1 MKSKNSKKQIK
12 IKHKGKGKI
21 IGLLLALTV
30 MGQLPTQTVLA
41 TNYDANRPVTW
52 NQMSAPYSN
61 QSFAYCGEGM
71 FGPCSCG
78 VHSLATL
85 LLKTEYWERGK
96 TAVDAYQF
104 SQEHKIGS
112 NYQGIPSYHWP
123 GVTKATNKNVTHIRS
138 HWPQNS
144 TTSHD
149 IIREEYEKGNF
160 MLLSVEVG
168 GGGHL
173 IAVDYVDEDGNIVI
187 IDSAINAKYL
197 TQMDNNG
204 YVRDIQVF
212 ESDTIKATEAA
223 KFWEGEEVG
232 KVKRERE
239 LQELKQ
245 ELADLQKLKEEEEQ
259 AKQEKEVILKGIQSH
274 SQKKETNIHIPEVI
288 KQVLG
293 EELMGKQV
301 EESHS
306 KIGDDTLFA
315 TIKQ

>member
-1 MKSKNSKKQIK
+1 MKSKNNKKQIK
-12 IKHKGKGKI
+12 IKHKGKSKI
-21 IGLLLALTV
+21 VGVLLALTI

-52 NQMSAPYSN
+52 NQGTAPYRN
-61 QSFAYCGEGM
+61 QSFTYCSEGV

-85 LLKTEYWERGK
+85 LLKTEYWERGQ

-123 GVTKATNKNVTHIRS
+123 GVTKATNNKVTHIRS

-144 TTSHD
+144 STSHD
-149 IIREEYEKGNF
+149 IIRDEYAKGNF
-160 MLLSVEVG
+160 MILSVVTG
-168 GGGHL
+168 GVGHL
-173 IAVDYVDEDGNIVI
+173 IAVDYVDEEGNIVI

-239 LQELKQ
+239 IDALKQ
-245 ELADLQKLKEEEEQ
+245 ELNVLKELQKEEEQ
-259 AKQEKEVILKGIQSH
+259 AKKAKEAIMQEIQSH
-274 SQKKETNIHIPEVI
+274 SQKEETSTHIPEVI

-293 EELMGKQV
+293 WD
-301 EESHS
+301 ESS
-306 KIGDDTLFA
+306 E
-315 TIKQ
+315 

>member
-1 MKSKNSKKQIK
+1 MKSKNNKKQIK
-12 IKHKGKGKI
+12 IKHKGKSKI
-21 IGLLLALTV
+21 VGVLLALTV

-52 NQMSAPYSN
+52 NQGSAPYSN
-61 QSFAYCGEGM
+61 QSFAYCSEGV

-85 LLKTEYWERGK
+85 LLKTEYWERGQ

-104 SQEHKIGS
+104 SQDHKIGS

-123 GVTKATNKNVTHIRS
+123 GVTKATNNKVTHIRS

-144 TTSHD
+144 STSHD
-149 IIREEYEKGNF
+149 IIREEYAKGNF
-160 MLLSVEVG
+160 MILSVVTG
-168 GGGHL
+168 GVGHL

-204 YVRDIQVF
+204 YVRDVQVF
-212 ESDTIKATEAA
+212 QSDTIKATEAA
-223 KFWEGEEVG
+223 KFWAGEEVG

-245 ELADLQKLKEEEEQ
+245 ELTDLQTIQKEEEQ
-259 AKQEKEVILKGIQSH
+259 AKKAKEAIMQEIQSH
-274 SQKKETNIHIPEVI
+274 SQKEETSTHIPEVI

-293 EELMGKQV
+293 KELMGKQV

-306 KIGDDTLFA
+306 KIGDDTLLA